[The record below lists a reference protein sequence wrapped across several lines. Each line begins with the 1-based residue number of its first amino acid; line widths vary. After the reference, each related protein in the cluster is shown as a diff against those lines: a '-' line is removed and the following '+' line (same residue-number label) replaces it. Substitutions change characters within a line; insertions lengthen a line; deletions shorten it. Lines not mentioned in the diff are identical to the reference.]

1 MGKIEINGIRIR
13 AFHGCLSEEAIIGG
27 EYIVD
32 VLIDSDFSKA
42 SHTDELID
50 TIDYCAVYEIVKS
63 EMAIRSKLIEHVAQR
78 IVASLRKKYAT
89 AKNFSVKV
97 TKLAPPM
104 NGAVD
109 SASVTVEG

>member
-1 MGKIEINGIRIR
+1 MGKIEVSGIRVR
-13 AFHGCLSEEAIIGG
+13 AFHGCLPEEAIIGG

-42 SHTDELID
+42 SQTDELID
-50 TIDYCAVYEIVKS
+50 TIDYCVVFQIVKA

-78 IVASLRKKYAT
+78 IVSSLRNKYPN
-89 AKNFSVKV
+89 AKSFSVKV
-97 TKLAPPM
+97 IKLVPPI

-109 SASVTVEG
+109 AVAVIIEG